1 MYDLLR
7 RILLILLTALGV
19 SSCSVFKNTSTIPK
33 PEMVFVEGDTFLMG
47 DIINR
52 SNSDALPVH
61 RVIIQ
66 DFYIGKYEVTFE
78 QYDEFALKTGRELP
92 NDRSYGRGQRAVVY
106 INWHDAQAYCNY
118 WGWRLPTE
126 GEWEF
131 AARSGG
137 KVTRYSGTNDPDSLE
152 SYAITTNSN
161 ITFSYLVGSRKP
173 NDLGLYDMSGNV
185 LEMIDSFY
193 QNYSTPDSIH
203 NLEESSLRIIR
214 GGSFDE
220 EVETNQTFWRV
231 GTDALM
237 IHNDVGFRCAVS
249 SETLN
254 DQGFLNELFN
264 VNK

>member
-1 MYDLLR
+1 
-7 RILLILLTALGV
+7 
-19 SSCSVFKNTSTIPK
+19 
-33 PEMVFVEGDTFLMG
+33 
-47 DIINR
+47 
-52 SNSDALPVH
+52 
-61 RVIIQ
+61 
-66 DFYIGKYEVTFE
+66 
-78 QYDEFALKTGRELP
+78 
-92 NDRSYGRGQRAVVY
+92 
-106 INWHDAQAYCNY
+106 
-118 WGWRLPTE
+118 
-126 GEWEF
+126 
-131 AARSGG
+131 
-137 KVTRYSGTNDPDSLE
+137 
-152 SYAITTNSN
+152 
-161 ITFSYLVGSRKP
+161 
-173 NDLGLYDMSGNV
+173 MSGNV

-231 GTDALM
+231 GTHALM